1 VNCGLPPA
9 WRAMAEQRLPDGFRH
24 LPTVPRTGRAT
35 ELLPRI
41 LLTKCPDTLRKSHS
55 KRKQHLVSQPCSK
68 GLSAQKLSKASFRNG
83 KHPNFGRFLVQE
95 DHLAKLQF
103 PKTVLA
109 PGGDTGQHDVGMALK
124 ALEEKSLVTEE
135 KDVLASLNS
144 FWEDSSLDLDPTTSF
159 RNEGIETSQELY
171 PSVCRSWA
179 AQQAYC
185 RSLMSSR
192 NESRMNTPNTR
203 PITSRSDTMVTE
215 LCPQHRREALQH
227 SFSIFPEEVAARLKD
242 MRRRPVGDYHIDLP
256 DSLADESGSSAP
268 QSSATNLSCLDL
280 DVKPHPVPAPKRKS
294 SKTGS
299 SEDSDRSVIDARNGK
314 GFSAPETLEELRDLV
329 QGAQLTM
336 VPFKE
341 QPSPEL
347 MTLGASDSDLPDANE
362 PEITSPREELL
373 RAVKL
378 LNIFR
383 WFCRLPAVHVEED
396 DAEVC
401 DLLSDALLLR
411 QPVYLPESHHI
422 ARRVLD
428 LGHQL
433 GGYLAK
439 GDSTI
444 MLHKESS
451 LISAISVGMLCS
463 HTVGWS
469 YASAPAPGQNAAAA
483 ARVCLKEEMMQ
494 RAARH
499 CDWHAETFPQES
511 PVKGGFATWMSFSKV
526 TEPVVLQNLPDALGG
541 YRTLFE
547 ISDQWMAECYE
558 EPKIEKNLRPEP
570 PARPRT
576 NGSSSGVRSRPGTVG
591 TVGTVATTSR
601 EERPT
606 TSSSRVRQ
614 VLWGSSESAKRRE
627 WSRACNLSWGDRS
640 KSMML
645 RRKLLNPKLR
655 SLGGSRVN
663 DTCILRAPH
672 CADANKE
679 EEPDFVIFPPEGVCP
694 MELLVGCHLPTWTI
708 MPDSGQYQPGH
719 SLQVRMWRVRLLRR
733 SPTESP
739 ELEVSQS
746 LHRRLS
752 KYSSPL
758 LPEEPPYDA
767 IRLEELPLSFL
778 TCDCSAEGNSFCI
791 IFRPHLPR
799 ICEGDQIE
807 VELSGLSGSSERHH
821 FFHDFRSCADLEW
834 QDHEFF
840 EEIQKFCKLFSDID
854 AFKGPRTFSK
864 SLSRSLSMSMPKDG
878 SLPELRPIS
887 HLEKDFKTD
896 DIEFSMYFYC
906 VGVAAFEA
914 TLYLQRS
921 DGEIKVERSTLVY
934 HLDDYFLVRV
944 KLPCSVSKYELGF
957 RISTNQRPRKLV
969 DYPLRYGIR
978 SLESRSFPLTTVEDP
993 PSQKYQRYGFCPVP
1007 PAAHL
1012 LGLTILAPM
1021 EYGLSP
1027 GSLYFLVHV
1036 HPRNLPVEVPPEP
1049 VGEVHPTELFARL
1062 RQEQQEVEDHALEKE
1077 IIKQKDPLFS
1087 DDSDDATRLQ
1097 DLMQRRNFQNA
1108 QRMMLHRPSVA
1119 AMDPTINVMR
1129 RLHHGLEHHL
1139 SERTQ
1144 DLPQNLHF
1152 DLMVR
1157 EGRSNKQRFAIRMT
1171 RKLGHPEF
1179 YEGVVHFA
1187 DHDPGAKIELYYR
1200 ITEEVDRAPLK
1211 VAEWRVGRID
1221 IHLDD

>member
-1 VNCGLPPA
+1 MQHVRLNPKLLGL
-9 WRAMAEQRLPDGFRH
+9 
-24 LPTVPRTGRAT
+24 
-35 ELLPRI
+35 
-41 LLTKCPDTLRKSHS
+41 
-55 KRKQHLVSQPCSK
+55 
-68 GLSAQKLSKASFRNG
+68 
-83 KHPNFGRFLVQE
+83 
-95 DHLAKLQF
+95 
-103 PKTVLA
+103 VL
-109 PGGDTGQHDVGMALK
+109 G
-124 ALEEKSLVTEE
+124 
-135 KDVLASLNS
+135 
-144 FWEDSSLDLDPTTSF
+144 LDLPF
-159 RNEGIETSQELY
+159 
-171 PSVCRSWA
+171 PSW
-179 AQQAYC
+179 
-185 RSLMSSR
+185 
-192 NESRMNTPNTR
+192 
-203 PITSRSDTMVTE
+203 
-215 LCPQHRREALQH
+215 
-227 SFSIFPEEVAARLKD
+227 
-242 MRRRPVGDYHIDLP
+242 
-256 DSLADESGSSAP
+256 
-268 QSSATNLSCLDL
+268 SSATNLSCLDL

-347 MTLGASDSDLPDANE
+347 MTLGASDSDLPDVNE

-570 PARPRT
+570 PARPRN

-719 SLQVRMWRVRLLRR
+719 SLQAEPGKARGFLSPFAAPLRQVRMWRVRLLRR

-807 VELSGLSGSSERHH
+807 LSGLSGSSERHH

-887 HLEKDFKTD
+887 HLEKDLTSKQMTSNSPCTSIALGWQLLKPPCTCKD
-896 DIEFSMYFYC
+896 LM
-906 VGVAAFEA
+906 
-914 TLYLQRS
+914 
-921 DGEIKVERSTLVY
+921 ERS
-934 HLDDYFLVRV
+934 
-944 KLPCSVSKYELGF
+944 KW
-957 RISTNQRPRKLV
+957 NA
-969 DYPLRYGIR
+969 
-978 SLESRSFPLTTVEDP
+978 P
-993 PSQKYQRYGFCPVP
+993 PWS
-1007 PAAHL
+1007 
-1012 LGLTILAPM
+1012 
-1021 EYGLSP
+1021 
-1027 GSLYFLVHV
+1027 
-1036 HPRNLPVEVPPEP
+1036 
-1049 VGEVHPTELFARL
+1049 
-1062 RQEQQEVEDHALEKE
+1062 
-1077 IIKQKDPLFS
+1077 IIW
-1087 DDSDDATRLQ
+1087 
-1097 DLMQRRNFQNA
+1097 M
-1108 QRMMLHRPSVA
+1108 
-1119 AMDPTINVMR
+1119 
-1129 RLHHGLEHHL
+1129 
-1139 SERTQ
+1139 
-1144 DLPQNLHF
+1144 
-1152 DLMVR
+1152 
-1157 EGRSNKQRFAIRMT
+1157 
-1171 RKLGHPEF
+1171 
-1179 YEGVVHFA
+1179 
-1187 DHDPGAKIELYYR
+1187 
-1200 ITEEVDRAPLK
+1200 ITF
-1211 VAEWRVGRID
+1211 W
-1221 IHLDD
+1221 